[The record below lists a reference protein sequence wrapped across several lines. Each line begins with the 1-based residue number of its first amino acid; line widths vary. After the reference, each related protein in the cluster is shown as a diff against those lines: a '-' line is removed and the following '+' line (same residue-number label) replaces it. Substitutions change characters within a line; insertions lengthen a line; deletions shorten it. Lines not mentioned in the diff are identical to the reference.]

1 MSERE
6 PDDQLPDES
15 SAPDDGSV
23 PGGAAEPDGGD
34 EGPGRHRVFEVGASP
49 SPPRTPEQL
58 NAAMAAAVAGLVKST
73 GISQRLAKDLNVE
86 AIGKQVIPDGLFS
99 EAKLLGESVPIRL
112 GRPDPVVS
120 RLSEMVSDMPSP
132 PTGGQLEELNEAA
145 RQQGTHLKAIL
156 DVLVESVALSRE
168 ATAAARQAAEQS
180 RESQEIARDSS
191 RAAWIGLYLLV
202 GFSALQLIIAVIELG
217 K

>member
-1 MSERE
+1 
-6 PDDQLPDES
+6 
-15 SAPDDGSV
+15 
-23 PGGAAEPDGGD
+23 
-34 EGPGRHRVFEVGASP
+34 
-49 SPPRTPEQL
+49 
-58 NAAMAAAVAGLVKST
+58 MAAAVAGLVKST
-73 GISQRLAKDLNVE
+73 GIAQRLAKDLNVE

-156 DVLVESVALSRE
+156 DVMAESVALSRE
-168 ATAAARQAAEQS
+168 ATEAATATAAQAVESQRAAR
-180 RESQEIARDSS
+180 ESIKVAKVSV
-191 RAAWIGLYLLV
+191 GLVVAFGLV
-202 GFSALQLIIAVIELG
+202 QVAVSVAGLFVG
-217 K
+217 